1 MLDYKHETMSGTLQ
15 AHWEDLP
22 GELTLALLGPLQ
34 RLLKVGLALP
44 QLKILVSERT
54 DSPFQQFTNILK
66 P

>member
-1 MLDYKHETMSGTLQ
+1 MSGTLQ
-15 AHWEDLP
+15 ALWEDLP

-44 QLKILVSERT
+44 QLKKLVSERT
-54 DSPFQQFTNILK
+54 DIPFQQFTNILK